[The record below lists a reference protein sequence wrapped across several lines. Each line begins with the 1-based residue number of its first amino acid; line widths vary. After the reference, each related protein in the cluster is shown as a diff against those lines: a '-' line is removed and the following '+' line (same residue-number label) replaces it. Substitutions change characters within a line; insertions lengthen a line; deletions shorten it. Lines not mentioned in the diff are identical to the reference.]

1 MQRIERD
8 EPVLVILN
16 GTGGYR
22 EAAVK
27 IHNLTFKGLDFKTAG
42 SPAAKEPPEK
52 NETPTPEPEENAPS
66 QTESIEENEASDI
79 DDVDDDAV
87 NYEYLAFEW
96 VDSHMLLLNE
106 RSNEAIGQGEKMLLI
121 PSTELP
127 VQDSWPSI
135 CEQLIKSDFADAVL
149 HEDGIL
155 VSLQQ

>member
-1 MQRIERD
+1 
-8 EPVLVILN
+8 
-16 GTGGYR
+16 
-22 EAAVK
+22 
-27 IHNLTFKGLDFKTAG
+27 
-42 SPAAKEPPEK
+42 
-52 NETPTPEPEENAPS
+52 
-66 QTESIEENEASDI
+66 
-79 DDVDDDAV
+79 
-87 NYEYLAFEW
+87 
-96 VDSHMLLLNE
+96 MLLLNE